1 MKLPLLRLSST
12 TVALAFLGVQAASA
26 QDIQK
31 ANNTTALNLAGSW
44 TGESV
49 PGSGNRA
56 VYTGLGSLSTALGA
70 DLSWQG
76 IRHAG
81 NTGTWTITGSNTL
94 TLGSSGIEISGTG
107 SGGVTIN
114 SNVIQGANASYV
126 TANGRNITLGGS
138 LSGSGNINVSGTGL
152 LLLNGNNSGYTGVIT
167 TSARISVG
175 SDTALGTQSLVM
187 NNGSFLNAG
196 GVSRTL
202 ANGITV
208 SGGVT
213 LETVNSSRNLTLNG
227 VISGSGSVTKA
238 GTGVLTLNNNNSYS
252 GTTTVSAGTLLING
266 YQTGVG
272 QVTVGSAGTLG
283 GSGNIA
289 GSLHFDAGANFVFS
303 LTDTL
308 TVNGA
313 NVSFAGFSM
322 SNVIGLDSSVASGIY
337 ELINGAASIDFTN
350 VSNVGFANAFDLG
363 DGRSAYFRAGSLEVV
378 VVPEPGTAAFLIV
391 GLALVPAYR
400 RLRKAI

>member
-1 MKLPLLRLSST
+1 
-12 TVALAFLGVQAASA
+12 
-26 QDIQK
+26 
-31 ANNTTALNLAGSW
+31 
-44 TGESV
+44 
-49 PGSGNRA
+49 
-56 VYTGLGSLSTALGA
+56 
-70 DLSWQG
+70 
-76 IRHAG
+76 
-81 NTGTWTITGSNTL
+81 
-94 TLGSSGIEISGTG
+94 
-107 SGGVTIN
+107 
-114 SNVIQGANASYV
+114 
-126 TANGRNITLGGS
+126 
-138 LSGSGNINVSGTGL
+138 
-152 LLLNGNNSGYTGVIT
+152 
-167 TSARISVG
+167 
-175 SDTALGTQSLVM
+175 
-187 NNGSFLNAG
+187 
-196 GVSRTL
+196 
-202 ANGITV
+202 
-208 SGGVT
+208 
-213 LETVNSSRNLTLNG
+213 
-227 VISGSGSVTKA
+227 
-238 GTGVLTLNNNNSYS
+238 
-252 GTTTVSAGTLLING
+252 
-266 YQTGVG
+266 
-272 QVTVGSAGTLG
+272 VTVGSAGTLG